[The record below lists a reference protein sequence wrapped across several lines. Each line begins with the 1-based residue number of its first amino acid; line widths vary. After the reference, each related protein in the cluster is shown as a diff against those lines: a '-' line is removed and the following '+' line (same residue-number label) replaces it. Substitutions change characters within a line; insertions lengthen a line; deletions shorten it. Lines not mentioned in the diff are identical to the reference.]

1 MEKPVRGL
9 FRHHTRVRTFQSHM
23 DKVTVS
29 SRRSCF
35 VIVLAENAFLMT
47 EFTKALKPARTRTN
61 AQDNSFAVS
70 PILVLWLR
78 FSRDLTTGVP
88 THPNKHLIKQGA
100 RALYSPCLLQ
110 LRF

>member
-35 VIVLAENAFLMT
+35 VIVFAENSFLMT
-47 EFTKALKPARTRTN
+47 ELTKALKPTRTRTMLKTL
-61 AQDNSFAVS
+61 
-70 PILVLWLR
+70 IC
-78 FSRDLTTGVP
+78 GI
-88 THPNKHLIKQGA
+88 THPGYLINQTLTYEKW
-100 RALYSPCLLQ
+100 
-110 LRF
+110 